1 VPLLCDAEKSPL
13 SGQNDLNIGKVKQLK
28 LKLMHSKIYQITE
41 ERIGEDN
48 YITERTFDEG
58 RNDFYDYCADIDED
72 DRNYAIESLAKNLLP
87 TGMFTIVE
95 KDTLIY
101 NGGAEEWKDNW
112 VKLIHQKAKAI
123 TPENI
128 TEWIGEAYT
137 LEKELLNPLDI
148 GSRFVTDTFPSNDAQ
163 QSGDFMKMICGL
175 EPGAKLYI
183 GGVVDFHW

>member
-1 VPLLCDAEKSPL
+1 
-13 SGQNDLNIGKVKQLK
+13 
-28 LKLMHSKIYQITE
+28 
-41 ERIGEDN
+41 
-48 YITERTFDEG
+48 
-58 RNDFYDYCADIDED
+58 
-72 DRNYAIESLAKNLLP
+72 
-87 TGMFTIVE
+87 MFTIVE

>member
-1 VPLLCDAEKSPL
+1 MV
-13 SGQNDLNIGKVKQLK
+13 
-28 LKLMHSKIYQITE
+28 
-41 ERIGEDN
+41 
-48 YITERTFDEG
+48 
-58 RNDFYDYCADIDED
+58 
-72 DRNYAIESLAKNLLP
+72 
-87 TGMFTIVE
+87 
-95 KDTLIY
+95 
-101 NGGAEEWKDNW
+101 
-112 VKLIHQKAKAI
+112 